1 MPSSSESHSEFVFR
15 LPRRALRIAGMA
27 FGIGLLLFVI
37 VWWMG
42 RDQGFYKVETDTP
55 GQASGDLRP
64 LPEPLPGGDGAS
76 DMPAP
81 GQPSEERPQLVEAPV
96 PAPLPAAIDESTPAA
111 TTTGANAA
119 PTAATTAP
127 LAPGDQPVPIAGQNP
142 APDYP
147 SAALRRGESGT
158 VMVRV
163 EVDAAGMP
171 VDVSLDKRSGSR
183 DLDRAAMAAVKQWR
197 FQPAQ
202 REGQAVASSLVIPI
216 DFKPAN

>member
-55 GQASGDLRP
+55 GQALGDLRP
-64 LPEPLPGGDGAS
+64 LPEPLSGGDGAS
-76 DMPAP
+76 DMPAA
-81 GQPSEERPQLVEAPV
+81 GTPSEERPQLVEAPA
-96 PAPLPAAIDESTPAA
+96 PAPLPAAIDESTPAV
-111 TTTGANAA
+111 A
-119 PTAATTAP
+119 PAATSPSPNTVA

-142 APDYP
+142 PPEYP
-147 SAALRRGESGT
+147 PAALRRGESGT
-158 VMVRV
+158 VMVKV
-163 EVDAAGMP
+163 EVDAAGIP
-171 VDVSLDKRSGSR
+171 VDVSLEKRSGSR

-202 REGQAVASSLVIPI
+202 RDGQAVASSLVIPI
-216 DFKPAN
+216 DFKSAN